1 VLFAGAPRFADLFDG
16 QPLVLD
22 SAQAAEATKILGA
35 RRVVPVHYEGWA
47 HFTEGRDDLEAAF
60 AAAGL
65 SDRLQWN

>member
-1 VLFAGAPRFADLFDG
+1 MLQVR
-16 QPLVLD
+16 
-22 SAQAAEATKILGA
+22 EKILRA